1 MSETESAYL
10 IQAELR
16 VQEGRCASRSGRD
29 PHDSRERRQ
38 QKEDKAR
45 RSIAW
50 RVHGAF
56 VRRFTM
62 PDNADDTRVEAQ
74 FKDGMLSVNV
84 SKSAQQKPKARQIAI
99 S

>member
-1 MSETESAYL
+1 
-10 IQAELR
+10 
-16 VQEGRCASRSGRD
+16 
-29 PHDSRERRQ
+29 
-38 QKEDKAR
+38 
-45 RSIAW
+45 
-50 RVHGAF
+50 
-56 VRRFTM
+56 M